1 MVVSI
6 RDAQRQRNHACSSLF
21 APTPREISFLH
32 PALREGQN
40 ILCTLLG
47 FDSQEGGL
55 HHGTARIAC
64 AIIAGNRWDGYLSL
78 QPNGSRIPET
88 DDDVLLSDKYYFLV
102 PGELSKLYGPSRIQ
116 REHVCT
122 DSWAL

>member
-21 APTPREISFLH
+21 APAPRQVSFLH
-32 PALREGQN
+32 PALEEGQN
-40 ILCTLLG
+40 ILFSLLG

-64 AIIAGNRWDGYLSL
+64 AIIAGNRWDGFLSL

-88 DDDVLLSDKYYFLV
+88 DEDVLLSDRYYFLV
-102 PGELSKLYGPSRIQ
+102 PGELSKLHAPAPHSRGA
-116 REHVCT
+116 C
-122 DSWAL
+122 LY